1 MTTSLRPAMIALS
14 VLLTGC
20 AGTYGGTGTQANSL
34 ISVQYGT
41 VQAVEPVA
49 MDPKTG
55 SGAALGGVLGLAAAS
70 TGSTGTQVGAA
81 AAGALIGALVQ
92 NHRAANKQ
100 ANQYTVALNTGGTV
114 AIVTE
119 HHDIAPGDCVS
130 VEQGTHANIRRVS
143 PVMCEAVASP
153 SHPAYSDAHAAN
165 VAEANECD
173 QVKQEV
179 LDAKSEDEIKL
190 AYQKMRALCE
200 Q

>member
-1 MTTSLRPAMIALS
+1 MSNTPHLSLIALS
-14 VLLTGC
+14 VLGVGC
-20 AGTYGGTGTQANSL
+20 VGTYGGTGTQANSL

-41 VQAVEPVA
+41 VQTVESVA
-49 MDPKTG
+49 MDPNTA

-70 TGSTGTQVGAA
+70 TRSTGTQVGAA
-81 AAGALIGALVQ
+81 AAGALIGSLVQ
-92 NHRAANKQ
+92 NQRAANTQ

-130 VEQGTHANIRRVS
+130 VEQGRQANIRRVS

-153 SHPAYSDAHAAN
+153 AHPAYAETHAAN
-165 VAEANECD
+165 VAEASQCD
-173 QVKQEV
+173 QVKQEI
-179 LDAKSEDEIKL
+179 LDATSEDEVRL